1 MPKTKL
7 GEKFSAQEP
16 PVDWLWAM
24 VLERQKVKKISLKK
38 MADVADVSYD
48 YMRRLINKS
57 PWDWPRYARERVCN
71 YLGIN
76 LVVTPNG
83 IELEEKK

>member
-7 GEKFSAQEP
+7 GEKFSQHDP
-16 PVDWLWAM
+16 PIDWLWAM
-24 VLERQKVKKISLKK
+24 ILERQKVKHVDLKK
-38 MADVADVSYD
+38 MAEVADVSYD

-57 PWDWPRYARERVCN
+57 PWSWPRYARERVCD
-71 YLGIN
+71 YLGIS